1 MKLTITFLFLVFVF
15 SQLNAQSSGIQFL
28 EIGPTAAELSLSGA
42 AVATPNGASSIYT
55 NPSLLVLQDRPS
67 LSFGYTNWILDTKN
81 LFGGINLKSGNRAFA
96 FSFYT
101 SGISGFEQRNNPGES
116 NGDFSIQYLSISGAY
131 AINLKGINVGF
142 STQFLTEDIY
152 PFRATGYAF
161 NFGISTSLSNGGI
174 RLGSSILNIGTMEK
188 LDETATILPSTF
200 NLGIAVDVL
209 EFTHKKNPELPIL
222 FTLMGDF
229 VQPIESISS
238 NEEDFI
244 PVKSYFNV
252 GLELLV
258 SQIVKIN
265 IGYRTQQNVRP
276 MSYGIGFIAEKVSFD
291 YAIIPFNTGF
301 GTVHSIGLQYEL

>member
-67 LSFGYTNWILDTKN
+67 LSFGYTNWILDTNN
-81 LFGGINLKSGNRAFA
+81 LFGGINLKRGNRAFA

-174 RLGSSILNIGTMEK
+174 RLGTSLLNIGTMEK
-188 LDETATILPSTF
+188 LDETSTILPSSF

-222 FTLMGDF
+222 FTFMGDF
-229 VQPIESISS
+229 VQPIESMGS
-238 NEEDFI
+238 NDEDFI
-244 PVKSYFNV
+244 PVTSYFNV